1 MRIMYISS
9 SRHAYL
15 APESEIIV
23 LEEESNFMGTT
34 PNSKSFTFGQSG
46 VEEDGEELELL

>member
-23 LEEESNFMGTT
+23 LEEESNFMDSVNT
-34 PNSKSFTFGQSG
+34 SKTFSFGESQ
-46 VEEDGEELELL
+46 VEEDGGELS

>member
-23 LEEESNFMGTT
+23 LEEESNLMDSLRDT
-34 PNSKSFTFGQSG
+34 KSFSFGETK
-46 VEEDGEELELL
+46 VDEEGGELL

>member
-1 MRIMYISS
+1 MFISS

-23 LEEESNFMGTT
+23 LEEESNFMDSSIT
-34 PNSKSFTFGQSG
+34 NSKSFSFGESN
-46 VEEDGEELELL
+46 VDEDGGELL

>member
-9 SRHAYL
+9 SRRAYL

-46 VEEDGEELELL
+46 VEEDGGELL

>member
-23 LEEESNFMGTT
+23 LEEESNFMD
-34 PNSKSFTFGQSG
+34 SLRDKSFSFGESK
-46 VEEDGEELELL
+46 VDEEGGELL

>member
-34 PNSKSFTFGQSG
+34 PDSKSFTFGQSG
-46 VEEDGEELELL
+46 VEEDGVELELL

>member
-1 MRIMYISS
+1 MRIMFISS

-34 PNSKSFTFGQSG
+34 PDSKSFSFGQSG
-46 VEEDGEELELL
+46 VEEDGGELL

>member
-1 MRIMYISS
+1 MYISS

-23 LEEESNFMGTT
+23 LEEESNFMD
-34 PNSKSFTFGQSG
+34 SLRDKSFRFGDQNG
-46 VEEDGEELELL
+46 VEAGGDL

>member
-9 SRHAYL
+9 SRRAYL

-34 PNSKSFTFGQSG
+34 PNSKSFTFGESK
-46 VEEDGEELELL
+46 VDEDGGELL

>member
-1 MRIMYISS
+1 MYISS

-34 PNSKSFTFGQSG
+34 PDSKSFRFGQSG
-46 VEEDGEELELL
+46 VEEDGGELS

>member
-23 LEEESNFMGTT
+23 LEEESNFMDSLRDT
-34 PNSKSFTFGQSG
+34 KSFSFGDQNG
-46 VEEDGEELELL
+46 VEDGGDL

>member
-9 SRHAYL
+9 SRRAYL

-34 PNSKSFTFGQSG
+34 PDSKSFSFGKSK
-46 VEEDGEELELL
+46 VDEEGGELL

>member
-1 MRIMYISS
+1 MRIMFVSS

-34 PNSKSFTFGQSG
+34 PDSKSFSFGDQNG
-46 VEEDGEELELL
+46 VEEGGEL

>member
-1 MRIMYISS
+1 MRIMFISS

-34 PNSKSFTFGQSG
+34 PDSKSYSFGESK
-46 VEEDGEELELL
+46 VEDDGGELS

>member
-23 LEEESNFMGTT
+23 LEEESNFMDSSVT
-34 PNSKSFTFGQSG
+34 NSKSFSFGDQNG
-46 VEEDGEELELL
+46 VEEGGNL

>member
-34 PNSKSFTFGQSG
+34 PDSKSFTFGQSG
-46 VEEDGEELELL
+46 VEEDGELELL

>member
-34 PNSKSFTFGQSG
+34 PDSKSFTFGQSG
-46 VEEDGEELELL
+46 VEEDGGELELL

>member
-1 MRIMYISS
+1 MRIMFVSS

-34 PNSKSFTFGQSG
+34 PDSKSFSFGDQG
-46 VEEDGEELELL
+46 VEEGGEL

>member
-9 SRHAYL
+9 SRRAYL

-23 LEEESNFMGTT
+23 LEEESNFMDSLRDT
-34 PNSKSFTFGQSG
+34 KSFSFGDRNG
-46 VEEDGEELELL
+46 VEEGGDL

>member
-1 MRIMYISS
+1 MFISS

-23 LEEESNFMGTT
+23 LEEESNFMDSLRDT
-34 PNSKSFTFGQSG
+34 KSFRFGDENG
-46 VEEDGEELELL
+46 VEDGGNL

>member
-1 MRIMYISS
+1 MRIMFVSS

-34 PNSKSFTFGQSG
+34 PVSKPFSFGDENG
-46 VEEDGEELELL
+46 VEDGGNL

>member
-34 PNSKSFTFGQSG
+34 PESFSFGESK
-46 VEEDGEELELL
+46 VDEEGGELL

>member
-34 PNSKSFTFGQSG
+34 PDSKSYPIGQSG
-46 VEEDGEELELL
+46 VGEDGELELL

>member
-1 MRIMYISS
+1 MYISS

-23 LEEESNFMGTT
+23 LEEESNFMDSVN
-34 PNSKSFTFGQSG
+34 PSKTFSFGDQNG
-46 VEEDGEELELL
+46 VVEGGKL